1 MKGFLKYFLASFL
14 AVCVA
19 LLVLTL
25 IGLGSLSALISAAPD
40 EVKIK
45 PGTVLVLDLEG
56 RVTERTIDNPMET
69 FDYRSFKMETSI
81 GLTDIILNLAKAE
94 KDPNIAGLLVKTG
107 MTSPGI
113 STLDEIRESLIR
125 FKESGKFI
133 IASSDNFSQGGYY
146 VATVADGIYMNPEG
160 LLELRGLR
168 SDVIFYKKA
177 LEKIGVDIQ
186 VVREGKYKSAVEPFS
201 LESMSEASKEQ
212 VSAYLTIVWNRMLAG
227 ISQTRGIPVDEL
239 NRLADEWAIR
249 TSREAVEKGLIDSLM
264 YEDQVLDLVK
274 ARSQI
279 AASEKLRTVTMSQYT
294 RVADPVRQGY
304 SPDRIAIVYGTG
316 SISKESSGNQGI
328 GKELA
333 RTFARVRK
341 DNKVK
346 AVVFRI
352 NSPGGDALASEVIRR
367 EVELTAAAKP
377 VIVSMGNV
385 AGSGGYWIATPG
397 RKIVAGHTSLTGSIG
412 VFGMVPNLGK
422 LLTDKIGITFD
433 GVQTNK
439 LSDAGSFY
447 RAMTTEETAVL
458 KDWLNHTY
466 DRFLDIVSQT
476 RKMTKE
482 EVDRVGQGRIWAG
495 IDAKAAGLVDEIGGL
510 HEAIKL
516 AASEAGLENY
526 RIRELPLLKNPV
538 NEIINSLLGKGSPQ
552 ETLLARQLPVIRDLQ
567 EIIEGGQV
575 QARVPFRIDIR

>member
-94 KDPNIAGLLVKTG
+94 RDPNIAGLLVKTG

-249 TSREAVEKGLIDSLM
+249 TSRESVENGLIDSLM

-294 RVADPVRQGY
+294 RVADPVRQEY

-316 SISKESSGNQGI
+316 SISMESSGNQGI

-495 IDAKAAGLVDEIGGL
+495 IDAKTAGLVDEIGGL